1 MRDGKVASVPFT
13 MSMGLLAI
21 LLLSALSSVPLSGA
35 GQAPIE
41 QGSEK
46 SLETGVNA
54 GESDLAN
61 GSFDRWDWQSYADSA
76 GYVDVVLVVRQT
88 LTSESPSH
96 SLIDALS
103 RSSSARDF
111 PDLTNELANGVTR
124 EYSRAIN
131 GLAAHLLLDTVREL
145 SHQSGLLEVY
155 PDVKMSVMAGENIRQ
170 VGADQ
175 VWTLKDPYGVSVTG
189 SGIVV
194 AVVDTG
200 VDYTHP
206 DLGGGFGP
214 AYKVIGGFDFFNN
227 DADPRDDHGHGTHV
241 AGIIAASGGSSGVA
255 PEARIL
261 AYKVL
266 GSDGSGSTSSV
277 IAGIEA
283 AMDPNSDG
291 NTIDHADVISMSLGG
306 SGEKDDPMC
315 RAVARA
321 VDAGIVVVVA
331 AGNSG
336 PTFGTVASPGLEPK
350 AITVGAIDSNGELA
364 SFSSRGTT
372 PDILIK
378 PEISA
383 PGVNVVST
391 VPTSGTRLSS
401 STGYMAVSG
410 TSMATPHVSG
420 VTALLVQ
427 LHPDWTP
434 EQVKSAIIS
443 GSKTINEPLWH
454 AGAGALW
461 APSAAATDVF
471 AFDPI
476 VSYGSITNS
485 NHEVQLLNRGPSS
498 TFAITS
504 IDWHS
509 MWYNGSSCE
518 PYWTNMSIVT
528 SDSVAVPAGGTASFW
543 ISVPTPDP
551 SSPEGYFE
559 GAIHVRDSSRDVRI
573 PFGFMVLSKI
583 SIHVLNRMGSE
594 IFDPRGE
601 VLVYSYPDAVV
612 AVAKHSTPSEPSTP
626 ATFFLPSGSYSA
638 HALGH
643 QLFYSFND
651 PYVLSGSVVLGRS
664 TSVNLYLRMAEAK
677 EFTIDLATADGN
689 PIYVKDFLI
698 YCKYTGVRNVSS
710 LVVASDSL
718 VVGNDLFTLTKSKKL
733 YLSDTDA
740 MIGVFAGGFS
750 YSADMWD
757 FMNRNWNHWYEIVG
771 SNSTE
776 FLVES
781 TADLQYLISWE
792 FVGINDST
800 ATALGVEPSKSSVFR
815 TKYDIL
821 GPIGDAWQGGGV
833 RLAMGGDATP
843 YVRRSAFTSL
853 NPFFSGMTREN
864 IVQGVYTEYYW
875 PGGLT
880 SVYIEPEYYIPDF
893 GHRVKAS
900 DVSGVY
906 LADRNYLSPME
917 GLRESVRI
925 GAGPFY
931 PSVRAMNNATTFVL
945 IHPLLSDQG
954 GGRVATPETPRLYLY
969 RNGANMGSYSLDE
982 HLGNPDPMR
991 VIPLTSS
998 GNFKA
1003 IITMTLASKISSTAL
1018 VTLGFSTTSA
1028 DMNPPSVTGL
1038 SMSQRFIP
1046 GSVVPVRLSAVDD
1059 SSVESAQILWRASGS
1074 VNWNNLAVGNLGGGM
1089 FEAAIQTSQ
1098 SDSGI
1103 DLKFIVSDPTG
1114 NYIEYVTTNA
1124 SLKQIPVLFD
1134 VSLSSQEVGYIDGDA
1149 SVVVRGRLTDPAGS
1163 PLHPTAAIPIEFML
1177 GDRKVAMVL
1186 DEYTVQGSHNHNGT
1200 IRFDWH
1206 FNPARLFTGPNEM
1219 IEISVSFDLGV
1230 YQPIVKKLYL
1240 HSNKIGDEKPV
1251 IRLVSPAN
1259 DSLIPAGQALDFSI
1273 WDDGSYTA
1281 DAYLDG
1287 TLLAHMSPPWDVDTA
1302 NWQDGRH
1309 IIQIVVTD
1317 ESNLKYSASFEFD
1330 VDSLKPVVNII
1341 YPKNGS
1347 HVPVNS
1353 LLGFEVSDSRLSRVW
1368 YSIDGLPDVAA
1379 TEPYYIDMEGW
1390 ETGTH
1395 RIVIWATDRVD
1406 HVTSEEV
1413 TFDIAQG
1420 SVAIALLTPENGSV
1434 IHAGTPI
1441 VLSITG
1447 HGNVE
1452 VKWMEYGIWHV
1463 LEADINISTDG
1474 WFEGSHEILVNATSD
1489 LGDYDEYLIVLI
1501 VDDTAPSITL
1511 ESPSD
1516 NSFVDVAD
1524 EIRLRVVDANLQL
1537 VVCSFWNETVSVETG
1552 SVVISLQSPPSD
1564 GYFQVQVTSTDKA
1577 GNEANATYTF
1587 AMDSSPPVVSFEDW
1601 INGDAVRPGYQ
1612 LNITATDVFL
1622 SMVQCAIG
1630 SGALVEMSSPFAVN
1644 TNSLSG
1650 GMHQLTVVASDL
1662 SGRKTTANISFYV
1675 DAVAPNALITS
1686 SPRMTLNATCTVTAS
1701 VSDDYG
1707 VAIVQLFYELKAG
1720 GYGIVMMAGYDGV
1733 YVAELAPDLL
1743 WKGMTIYVLATDKV
1757 GNVAESSRMTLQPAT
1772 SPFDGN
1778 LPLPGS
1784 SSGWGAAMWAW
1795 IVSANGLAILGLI
1808 GVIALAGVVLYARRR
1823 REDEST
1829 ARTVKPKPS
1838 PRGVSK
1844 ASPFAEL
1851 PPPKPIVAASAKQ
1864 IVDSVKAAAKT
1875 VGQVQVP
1882 TRVPTATATGI
1893 GATTRVRL
1901 LDSIPEITFKPDVK
1915 SPEDDIDYGEL
1926 IERELNTSAWENS
1939 AFGKG
1944 VGHSAASREFDSHPD
1959 RPVIISGSRLRK
1971 IMEQQREQ
1979 SF

>member
-1 MRDGKVASVPFT
+1 
-13 MSMGLLAI
+13 MGLLAI
-21 LLLSALSSVPLSGA
+21 LLLSALSSVPLRGA
-35 GQAPIE
+35 GQASVE

-61 GSFDRWDWQSYADSA
+61 SSFDRWDWQSYADSA
-76 GYVDVVLVVRQT
+76 GYVDVILVVRQT

-103 RSSSARDF
+103 RSSSARNF

-155 PDVKMSVMAGENIRQ
+155 PDIKMSVMAGENIRQ

-175 VWTLKDPYGVSVTG
+175 VWTLKDSYGVSVTG

-214 AYKVIGGFDFFNN
+214 AYKVIGGYDFFNN

-291 NTIDHADVISMSLGG
+291 NTVDHADVISMSLGG

-364 SFSSRGTT
+364 SFSSRGTA
-372 PDILIK
+372 PDVLIK
-378 PEISA
+378 PDISA

-401 STGYMAVSG
+401 STGYMALSG

-434 EQVKSAIIS
+434 EQVKSAIVS
-443 GSKTINEPLWH
+443 GSKTIDEPLWH

-476 VSYGSITNS
+476 VSYGSVINS

-509 MWYNGSSCE
+509 MWYNGSSSE
-518 PYWTNMSIVT
+518 PYWTNASIVAPA
-528 SDSVAVPAGGTASFW
+528 SVAVTAGGTASFQ
-543 ISVPTPDP
+543 ISILTPNP

-559 GAIHVRDSSRDVRI
+559 GAIRVKDSVRDVRI
-573 PFGFMVLSKI
+573 PFGFMVLSKL
-583 SIHVLNRMGSE
+583 SIHVLNRLGNE
-594 IFDPRGE
+594 ISDPRGE
-601 VLVYSYPDAVV
+601 VLVYSYPDAAV
-612 AVAKHSTPSEPSTP
+612 AIAKHSTPTEPSTP

-643 QLFYSFND
+643 QLFYTFND
-651 PYVLSGSVVLGRS
+651 PYVLSGRVVLGRS
-664 TSVNLYLRMAEAK
+664 TSVDIYLRMAEAK
-677 EFTIDLATADGN
+677 EFTIDLTTADGN

-718 VVGNDLFTLTKSKKL
+718 VVGNDLFTLAKSRKL

-740 MIGVFAGGFS
+740 MIGIFASGFS

-757 FMNRNWNHWYEIVG
+757 FMSRNWNHWYEVAG

-776 FLVES
+776 FFIES
-781 TADLQYLISWE
+781 TADLHYLISWE
-792 FVGINDST
+792 FAGINDST
-800 ATALGVEPSKSSVFR
+800 ATTLGVEPSKSSVFK

-833 RLAMGGDATP
+833 RLAMGGDAAP

-880 SVYIEPEYYIPDF
+880 SVYVEPEYYIPDW

-900 DVSGVY
+900 DVANVY
-906 LADRNYLSPME
+906 LADQNYLRPLE

-931 PSVRAMNNATTFVL
+931 PSVRTMNNATTIGI

-982 HLGNPDPMR
+982 HLGNPDPER

-998 GNFKA
+998 GNFRA
-1003 IITMTLASKISSTAL
+1003 IITMTLASKISSTATI
-1018 VTLGFSTTSA
+1018 TLGFSTISA

-1046 GSVVPVRLSAVDD
+1046 GSIVPVGLSAVDD
-1059 SSVESAQILWRASGS
+1059 SSVESAQILWRSSGS
-1074 VNWNNLAVGNLGGGM
+1074 VSWKNLAVSNLGGGV
-1089 FEAAIQTSQ
+1089 FEAEIQTSQ

-1103 DLKFIVSDPTG
+1103 DLKFNVSDPTG
-1114 NYIEYVTTNA
+1114 NYLEYVTKNA
-1124 SLKQIPVLFD
+1124 SLQQVPVVFD
-1134 VSLSSQEVGYIDGDA
+1134 VSLSSQEVGYTDGDA
-1149 SVVVRGRLTDPAGS
+1149 SVVVTGRLTKLDGS
-1163 PLHPTAAIPIEFML
+1163 PLHPKAAIPIEFML
-1177 GDRKVAMVL
+1177 GSRKIAMVL
-1186 DEYTVQGSHNHNGT
+1186 DEYTVQGGHNHNGT

-1206 FNPARLFTGPNEM
+1206 FNPARLFTGPNQV
-1219 IEISVSFDLGV
+1219 IEVDVGFDLGV

-1240 HSNKIGDEKPV
+1240 HSNKVGDEKPV
-1251 IRLVSPAN
+1251 IRLLSPAN
-1259 DSLIPAGQALDFSI
+1259 NSLIPAGQALDFSI
-1273 WDDGSYTA
+1273 WDDGDFSA

-1287 TLLAHMSPPWDVDTA
+1287 TLLAHMSPPWDIDTA

-1309 IIQIVVTD
+1309 TIQIVVTD
-1317 ESNLKYSASFEFD
+1317 DASMKYSVSYEFD
-1330 VDSLKPVVNII
+1330 VDALKPVIDII
-1341 YPKNGS
+1341 YPRNGS

-1353 LLGFEVSDSRLSRVW
+1353 VLMFDVSDSRLSRVW
-1368 YSIDGLPDVAA
+1368 YSIDGFPDVSA
-1379 TEPYYIDMEGW
+1379 TGPYHIDMAGW

-1395 RIVIWATDRVD
+1395 KIVVWATDLVD
-1406 HVTSEEV
+1406 HVTSEEISFV
-1413 TFDIAQG
+1413 IAKG
-1420 SVAIALLTPENGSV
+1420 SVAIALVSPDNGSV
-1434 IHAGTPI
+1434 MRSGTPI
-1441 VLSITG
+1441 LLSITG
-1447 HGNVE
+1447 NGNVE
-1452 VKWMEYGIWHV
+1452 AKWKEYGVWHALGSDV
-1463 LEADINISTDG
+1463 NISTDG
-1474 WFEGSHEILVNATSD
+1474 WVEGSHEILVNATSD
-1489 LGDYDEYLIVLI
+1489 LGDYDEYPLVLV

-1511 ESPSD
+1511 ESPSE

-1524 EIRLRVVDANLQL
+1524 EISLSVVDANLQA
-1537 VVCSFWNETVSVETG
+1537 VVCSFWNETLSVETG
-1552 SVVISLQSPPSD
+1552 NVLISLRSPPSD
-1564 GYFQVQVTSTDKA
+1564 GYFSLQVVSTDKA

-1587 AMDSSPPVVSFEDW
+1587 AMDSSPPDVSFEDW
-1601 INGDAVRPGYQ
+1601 SSGDAIRAGYP
-1612 LNITATDVFL
+1612 LNFTAADAFL
-1622 SMVQCAIG
+1622 SIVQCAIDG
-1630 SGALVEMSSPFAVN
+1630 GVLTDMSPPFAVN

-1650 GMHQLTVVASDL
+1650 GIHQLAVVASDL
-1662 SGRKTTANISFYV
+1662 SGKKTTANISFYV
-1675 DAVAPNALITS
+1675 DATAPNAIITS
-1686 SPRMTLNATCTVTAS
+1686 PAEMTLNAICTVTAS

-1707 VAIVQLFYELKAG
+1707 IAIVQLFYELQAG
-1720 GYGIVMMAGYDGV
+1720 GYGSIVMTGYDRM

-1743 WKGMTIYVLATDKV
+1743 WRGMTIYVMATDKV
-1757 GNVAESSRMTLQPAT
+1757 GNVAESPHVTMLSAA
-1772 SPFDGN
+1772 SPSDGN
-1778 LPLPGS
+1778 LPS
-1784 SSGWGAAMWAW
+1784 SSSPSGWGAAMWAW

-1808 GVIALAGVVLYARRR
+1808 GVIALAGVVLHARRR
-1823 REDEST
+1823 REDESIE
-1829 ARTVKPKPS
+1829 RTVKPKPS
-1838 PRGVSK
+1838 PRGVSN

-1851 PPPKPIVAASAKQ
+1851 PPPKPIMAASAKQ

-1901 LDSIPEITFKPDVK
+1901 VDSIPEITFKPDVK

-1926 IERELNTSAWENS
+1926 IERELNTTAWENS

-1944 VGHSAASREFDSHPD
+1944 IGHSAASREIDSHPD
-1959 RPVIISGSRLRK
+1959 RPGIISGSRLRK
-1971 IMEQQREQ
+1971 IMEQQQEQ

>member
-1 MRDGKVASVPFT
+1 MREGKVASELVILPIA
-13 MSMGLLAI
+13 LLAI
-21 LLLSALSSVPLSGA
+21 LLLSALSSVPIQGA
-35 GQAPIE
+35 SQTPVGQDP
-41 QGSEK
+41 GK
-46 SLETGVNA
+46 SLETGVNV
-54 GESDLAN
+54 GESDLAYS
-61 GSFDRWDWQSYADSA
+61 SFDRWDWQSYADSA

-88 LTSESPSH
+88 VTSESPSD

-103 RSSSARDF
+103 ESSSAG
-111 PDLTNELANGVTR
+111 DLPALTDELDRGVTR
-124 EYSRAIN
+124 EYYRAIN
-131 GLAAHLLLDTVREL
+131 GLAAHLPLDAVREL
-145 SHQSGLLEVY
+145 SYQSGLVAVY
-155 PDVKMSVMAGENIRQ
+155 PDFKMSAMGGENIRQ
-170 VGADQ
+170 VEADQ
-175 VWTLKDPYGVSVTG
+175 VWTLSDSYGVSVRG

-194 AVVDTG
+194 AVIDTG

-214 AYKVIGGFDFFNN
+214 AYKVIGGYDFSNN

-255 PEARIL
+255 PEAKIL

-266 GSDGSGSTSSV
+266 GRDGSGSTSNV

-291 NTIDHADVISMSLGG
+291 NTIDHADIISMSLGG
-306 SGEKDDPMC
+306 PGEIGDPMC
-315 RAVARA
+315 LAVERA

-350 AITVGAIDSNGELA
+350 VITVGAIDSIGNIA
-364 SFSSRGTT
+364 SFSSRGTSSDT
-372 PDILIK
+372 LIK

-391 VPTSGTRLSS
+391 VPFSGTMLSS
-401 STGYMAVSG
+401 STGYMALSG

-420 VTALLVQ
+420 VAALLVQ

-434 EQVKSAIIS
+434 EQVKSAMIS
-443 GSKTINEPLWH
+443 GSKTMDEPLWH

-471 AFDPI
+471 ASEPI
-476 VSYGSITNS
+476 VSYGSANNS
-485 NHEVQLLNRGPSS
+485 NHEVQILNQGPSS
-498 TFAITS
+498 TFAIAS

-509 MWYNGSSCE
+509 MWYNGSSSG
-518 PYWTNMSIVT
+518 PYWTNSSTVT
-528 SDSVAVPAGGTASFW
+528 PASVTVSAGGTASFQ
-543 ISVPTPDP
+543 ISVTIPSP

-559 GAIHVRDSSRDVRI
+559 GAIHVKDSVRDVRI
-573 PFGFMVLSKI
+573 PFGFMVLSKL
-583 SIHVLNRMGSE
+583 SIHVLNRLGNE
-594 IFDPRGE
+594 ISDPRGE

-612 AVAKHSTPSEPSTP
+612 AIAKHSTPSEPSTP

-698 YCKYTGVRNVSS
+698 YCKYNGVRNVSS

-718 VVGNDLFTLTKSKKL
+718 VVGNDLFTLAKSKKL

-740 MIGVFAGGFS
+740 TIGVFAGGFS

-757 FMNRNWNHWYEIVG
+757 FMSRNWNHWYEVVG

-800 ATALGVEPSKSSVFR
+800 ATALGVEPSKSSVFQ

-864 IVQGVYTEYYW
+864 TVQGVYTEYYW

-900 DVSGVY
+900 DVPGVY
-906 LADRNYLSPME
+906 LADRNYLNPME

-931 PSVRAMNNATTFVL
+931 PSVRTMNNATTFGI

-969 RNGANMGSYSLDE
+969 RNGAPMGNYNLDE
-982 HLGNPDPMR
+982 HLGNPTPER

-1018 VTLGFSTTSA
+1018 ITLGFSTISA
-1028 DMNPPSVTGL
+1028 DMNPPSLTGL

-1046 GSVVPVRLSAVDD
+1046 GSIVPVRLSAVDD
-1059 SSVESAQILWRASGS
+1059 SSVESAQILWRPSGS
-1074 VNWNNLAVGNLGGGM
+1074 VSWNDLAVSNLGGGV
-1089 FEAAIQTSQ
+1089 FEAEIQTSQ
-1098 SDSGI
+1098 SNSGI
-1103 DLKFIVSDPTG
+1103 DLKFNVSDPTG
-1114 NYIEYVTTNA
+1114 NYLEYVTKNA
-1124 SLKQIPVLFD
+1124 SLKQVSVQFD

-1149 SVVVRGRLTDPAGS
+1149 SVVVTGRLTDLAGS

-1177 GDRKVAMVL
+1177 GGRKVAMVL

-1206 FNPARLFTGPNEM
+1206 FNPARLFTGPNQI
-1219 IEISVSFDLGV
+1219 IEINVSFDLGI

-1240 HSNKIGDEKPV
+1240 HSNKVGDEKPV

-1259 DSLIPAGQALDFSI
+1259 NSLIPAGQALDFSI
-1273 WDDGSYTA
+1273 WDDGDFTA

-1287 TLLAHMSPPWDVDTA
+1287 TLLAHMSPPWDIDTA

-1309 IIQIVVTD
+1309 TIQIVVTD
-1317 ESNLKYSASFEFD
+1317 EANMKYSLSFEFD
-1330 VDSLKPVVNII
+1330 VDALKPVVNII
-1341 YPKNGS
+1341 YPKNGF

-1353 LLGFEVSDSRLSRVW
+1353 LLRFEVSDSRLSSVW

-1379 TEPYYIDMEGW
+1379 TEPYDIDMAGW

-1395 RIVIWATDRVD
+1395 RIAIWAADEVD

-1413 TFDIAQG
+1413 SFDIAKG
-1420 SVAIALLTPENGSV
+1420 SVAIALLSPDNDSV
-1434 IHAGTPI
+1434 IRSGTPI

-1447 HGNVE
+1447 NGNVE
-1452 VKWMEYGIWHV
+1452 SKWMEYGVWHV
-1463 LEADINISTDG
+1463 LGTNLSISTGG
-1474 WFEGSHEILVNATSD
+1474 WVEGSHEILVNATSD
-1489 LGDYDEYLIVLI
+1489 VGDYDEYCFVLV
-1501 VDDTAPSITL
+1501 VDDTAPTITL

-1516 NSFVDVAD
+1516 NSFVDIAD
-1524 EIRLRVVDANLQL
+1524 EIRLSVDDANLET
-1537 VVCSFWNETVSVETG
+1537 VVCSFWNETVSVENG
-1552 SVVISLQSPPSD
+1552 NVVISLQSPPSD
-1564 GYFQVQVTSTDKA
+1564 GYFHVQVMSTDKA

-1601 INGDAVRPGYQ
+1601 SSGDAIRPGYQ
-1612 LNITATDVFL
+1612 LNFTATDTFL
-1622 SMVQCAIG
+1622 SMVQCAID
-1630 SGALVEMSSPFAVN
+1630 SGALAEMSSPFAVN

-1650 GMHQLTVVASDL
+1650 GIHQLTVVASDL
-1662 SGRKTTANISFYV
+1662 SGKKTTANISFYV

-1707 VAIVQLFYELKAG
+1707 LAAVQLFYELRAS
-1720 GYGIVMMAGYDGV
+1720 GYGSVVMAGYDGV

-1743 WKGMTIYVLATDKV
+1743 WKGMTIYVLATDRV
-1757 GNVAESSRMTLQPAT
+1757 GNVAESPRMTLQPAT
-1772 SPFDGN
+1772 SRFDGN
-1778 LPLPGS
+1778 LPSPGS
-1784 SSGWGAAMWAW
+1784 PSGWGAAMWAW
-1795 IVSANGLAILGLI
+1795 IVSTNGLAVLGLI
-1808 GVIALAGVVLYARRR
+1808 GVITLAGVVLYARRR

-1838 PRGVSK
+1838 PMGVSN

-1851 PPPKPIVAASAKQ
+1851 PPPKPIMAASAKQ
-1864 IVDSVKAAAKT
+1864 IVDSVKAAAKA
-1875 VGQVQVP
+1875 VGQVPVP
-1882 TRVPTATATGI
+1882 TQVHTATASGI
-1893 GATTRVRL
+1893 GATARVRL
-1901 LDSIPEITFKPDVK
+1901 LDSIPEITLKPDVK

-1926 IERELNTSAWENS
+1926 IERELNTSAWKNS

-1944 VGHSAASREFDSHPD
+1944 IGHSAVSRELDARPD
-1959 RPVIISGSRLRK
+1959 RPGIISGLKLKK
-1971 IMEQQREQ
+1971 IME
-1979 SF
+1979 